1 MIKGV
6 ESVTFE
12 DLTILCKPSMI
23 NLFYERLIDYM
34 VSTCKFSD
42 EEFNNIA
49 SYRCLGYTTKV
60 SLMHYIYNGW
70 NAMFND
76 ICNGSDAYTEFCDLL
91 YTAINDYLG

>member
-12 DLTILCKPSMI
+12 DLAVLCKPSMI

-34 VSTCKFSD
+34 YLECDLTDEQYQQVS
-42 EEFNNIA
+42 A
-49 SYRCLGYTTKV
+49 YRNLCYTTKV
-60 SLMHYIYNGW
+60 SLLHYIYNAW

-76 ICNGSDAYTEFCDLL
+76 ICNGSNTYVEFCDLL
-91 YTAINDYLG
+91 YAAIDDYLN